1 MSDWPALQDELEAW
15 RASGRPATFWWRDDD
30 ATDRTPALERLL
42 DLAGRLRVPVNLAVI
57 PAHATTALAARLADA
72 ATPVAVLQ
80 HGFDHANHAPDG
92 EKSVELGLHRPGVA
106 ISQELARGRAM
117 LKATFGERAAPVLV
131 PPWNRVAE
139 GFVPELPGLGFRGL
153 STHTARTAAR
163 PAQGLVVCNTHLDV
177 MRWRP
182 KREFLGENEA
192 LDLLVRHLKARRQ
205 AMAGPP
211 AADRPAAGLAGAD
224 PQEPSGLLTHHLV
237 MDEAAWDFVARLLAV
252 LGAHG
257 ATRWLTAEEAFHLP
271 AESRACS

>member
-1 MSDWPALQDELEAW
+1 MTDWPALQRELEAW
-15 RASGRPATFWWRDDD
+15 RACGRSATFWWRDDD
-30 ATDRTPALERLL
+30 ATDCTPALERLL
-42 DLAGRLRVPVNLAVI
+42 DLAGRRGVPLNLAVI
-57 PAHATTALAARLADA
+57 PAHATKALAARLADA

-92 EKSVELGLHRPGVA
+92 EKSVELGPHRPSVA

-139 GFVPELPGLGFRGL
+139 RFVPELPGLGFRGL

-163 PAQGLVVCNTHLDV
+163 PAKGLVVCNTHLDV

-192 LDLLVRHLKARRQ
+192 LDLLIGHLKARRR
-205 AMAGPP
+205 ATAGPA
-211 AADRPAAGLAGAD
+211 AADLAGAD
-224 PQEPSGLLTHHLV
+224 PQEPSGLLTHHLD
-237 MDEAAWDFVARLLAV
+237 MDEAAWSFVGRLLSV
-252 LGAHG
+252 LGAH
-257 ATRWLTAEEAFHLP
+257 AAARWLTADEAFSLS